1 MENLNLLQIALI
13 DFADPITDEEN
24 DAVLNIFEYSDIS
37 VHDET
42 FIMTLL
48 NSTLRNLMNPEIEE
62 DRDSLIELARVLK
75 VTINT
80 TLRVASTE
88 GRTTLRVASTEGRT
102 ITDMFGGLHYSPENI
117 QEMNQIIF
125 DYFNIIIGNIYAALR
140 LNE

>member
-1 MENLNLLQIALI
+1 MEKLNLLQIALI

-24 DAVLNIFEYSDIS
+24 DAVLNIFDYSDIS
-37 VHDET
+37 LHDET
-42 FIMTLL
+42 FIMILL
-48 NSTLRNLMNPEIEE
+48 NSTFRNQMNPEIEE

-75 VTINT
+75 VTIH
-80 TLRVASTE
+80 
-88 GRTTLRVASTEGRT
+88 T

>member
-88 GRTTLRVASTEGRT
+88 GRT

-117 QEMNQIIF
+117 QEKNQIIF

>member
-24 DAVLNIFEYSDIS
+24 DAVLNIFEYSDIWRFAPNGSSIS

-48 NSTLRNLMNPEIEE
+48 NSTFRNLMNPEIEE

-75 VTINT
+75 VTIH
-80 TLRVASTE
+80 
-88 GRTTLRVASTEGRT
+88 T
-102 ITDMFGGLHYSPENI
+102 ITDMFGGLHYSPENT

-125 DYFNIIIGNIYAALR
+125 DYFHIIIGNIYAALR

>member
-13 DFADPITDEEN
+13 DFADPITYEEN
-24 DAVLNIFEYSDIS
+24 NAVLNIFEYSDIS

-48 NSTLRNLMNPEIEE
+48 NSTFRNLMNPEIEE

-75 VTINT
+75 VTIN
-80 TLRVASTE
+80 
-88 GRTTLRVASTEGRT
+88 T